1 MHKSILTGLYMF
13 IISMTAF
20 AQPPAERVVQVYHGI
35 KVLPGETL
43 YSLSKDF
50 NVSTEAIR
58 NANPWIGE
66 EGLLKTGQ
74 EVLIPII
81 GTQRTVDIGLPDVK
95 KDESN
100 TFQTA
105 PPPNINPNP
114 FDSPQP
120 IPSTPETDSKKKS
133 NDAENSAD
141 KKPVAVPGS
150 SKSAN
155 KPNNS
160 SSTSK
165 TPEIVPIVIPTPK
178 NVSITTHTVEKGQTL
193 YSISRMYGVKPA
205 DILIWNNLSNETI
218 ALGSK
223 LSIHSSSETLTEKAP
238 ETVKTSETLPVKAPE
253 PVMAMENSPAKTAE
267 PVKTAEIPI
276 EKPVVESAPMNSQ
289 QEMLYNTFQ
298 ETKTSGSQ
306 PVNQRVTIGW
316 IASDNPKPTVSYIC
330 LHKTAPVGTIIR
342 LSNLVNKKVA
352 YVKVIG
358 KLPETAENMN
368 VVMRVSASVKT
379 DLSLGSDRAYVE
391 EEYHP

>member
-50 NVSTEAIR
+50 NISTDAIR

-66 EGLLKTGQ
+66 EGLLKAGQ
-74 EVLIPII
+74 EILIPIN
-81 GTQRTVDIGLPDVK
+81 GTLKTADINQPEVK
-95 KDESN
+95 KNEVN
-100 TFQTA
+100 TSQSA

-120 IPSTPETDSKKKS
+120 IPSTPEADFKKKLNES
-133 NDAENSAD
+133 IKNSD
-141 KKPVAVPGS
+141 KRPVAGPS
-150 SKSAN
+150 ASAPAN
-155 KPNNS
+155 KPATTPS
-160 SSTSK
+160 PSK
-165 TPEIVPIVIPTPK
+165 SPEIVPIVIPTPK
-178 NVSITTHTVEKGQTL
+178 NVHVITHTVEKGQTL

-205 DILIWNNLSNETI
+205 DVLRWNNLSNETI

-223 LSIHSSSETLTEKAP
+223 LNIQTSTETAPMNAPEPMNTPESLPEKA
-238 ETVKTSETLPVKAPE
+238 SEPVKA
-253 PVMAMENSPAKTAE
+253 V
-267 PVKTAEIPI
+267 EIPVV
-276 EKPVVESAPMNSQ
+276 KPVVESIPLNSQ
-289 QEMLYNTFQ
+289 QEALFNTFQ
-298 ETKTSGSQ
+298 ESKTSGTL

-368 VVMRVSASVKT
+368 VVMRVSSSVKT

>member
-1 MHKSILTGLYMF
+1 MHKSILTGLYMV

-50 NVSTEAIR
+50 NISTEDIR
-58 NANPWIGE
+58 KANPWIGE
-66 EGLLKTGQ
+66 EGLLKAGQ
-74 EVLIPII
+74 EILIPII
-81 GTQRTVDIGLPDVK
+81 GTQKTADNSVPKVK
-95 KDESN
+95 TDEGN
-100 TFQTA
+100 TSQPA
-105 PPPNINPNP
+105 PSPKINPNP

-120 IPSTPETDSKKKS
+120 IPSTPEADFKKKV
-133 NDAENSAD
+133 NEALKSAD
-141 KKPVAVPGS
+141 KAPVAGPGPS
-150 SKSAN
+150 TPANKSSASKS
-155 KPNNS
+155 
-160 SSTSK
+160 
-165 TPEIVPIVIPTPK
+165 PEIVPIVIPVPK
-178 NVSITTHTVEKGQTL
+178 NANVISHTVEQGQTL

-205 DILIWNNLSNETI
+205 DILIWNNLSSETI
-218 ALGSK
+218 TLGSK
-223 LSIHSSSETLTEKAP
+223 LKIHTSSDAAPVKSPEPVKTSENLPEKAP
-238 ETVKTSETLPVKAPE
+238 EPLKTAETIPVKAPE
-253 PVMAMENSPAKTAE
+253 PVKVADI
-267 PVKTAEIPI
+267 PV

-289 QEMLYNTFQ
+289 QEMLYKTFQ
-298 ETKTSGSQ
+298 ESKTSGAL

-316 IASDNPKPTVSYIC
+316 IASDNPKPSVSYIC

-368 VVMRVSASVKT
+368 VVMRVSPSVKT